1 MGVMSIILVASLP
14 LVLGNQMFYYYPF
27 IPSPYL
33 NTMQEPLVYR
43 MPGLLPHSMG
53 NRKHELFSSHTY
65 MGNRRYDL
73 FPQSTYH
80 DGCKDL
86 TTDWQQWETGASGAI
101 RIKRG
106 KQDALVK
113 DWEVD
118 MIFDKPVDKMEIYN
132 AVVDT
137 ESGNK
142 FRITPES
149 WNTRFATGDEVTINF
164 KASFKQSESKPE
176 LNSIVV
182 NGKYHDCKPPK
193 KSPTTRISIHPAW
206 PKKILGLYILLAD
219 DAEDGFES
227 NAEWEPQLFEWQ
239 QEASNVLFFTFIH
252 PDTMEIPP
260 SFKKLAATRGTSSPG
275 AVPANTVIMFAIGG
289 YSYSIKPNPWHWLTS
304 REAAEEMAV
313 KVAKWPEEYG
323 CDGIDLDLEEG
334 AGSNKIAGPNMV
346 HFIRKLKE
354 LNPSIIVSQPTYG
367 YPQVQAE
374 IDVINASW
382 DSNGKSSNLADSIG
396 LMVYEGTQALNY
408 VKNYANGAGQWEGFP
423 VTASA
428 PKNTILLGAKGASS
442 SSAIN
447 QLAQTAVKDDLL
459 GIMVWYASVKN
470 GFDYAP
476 VWDASTHNDAIS
488 GYKSA
493 MALFR
498 QAMGA
503 PEPVK
508 PAPVVEPV
516 APVAEPDVPEEVP
529 APVIE
534 PEAPVV
540 APVLSETEPVEVQEI
555 SQSSSGHPAWPSKIL
570 GLYVLLADDTEAG
583 FESTA
588 DWEPKLFPWQQEAS
602 NVLFFTFIH
611 PDTMEIPL
619 SYQRLAASRGSGA
632 PGSVPANTVIM
643 FAIGGYA
650 YSLKPNPWKWLTSRA
665 AAEEMAVKVAEWPAK
680 YGCDGIDLDL
690 EEGAGSNKI
699 AGPNMVHFIRKLKE
713 LNPSIIVSQPTYG
726 WPQVQAEIDVINAS
740 WDSNGKSQKL
750 ADSIGLMV
758 YSGTQS
764 LNYVKNFDSSK
775 RWQGHPITAST
786 PNNAILLG
794 AKGVT
799 SSSAL
804 VQLAQASMKDDLLG
818 IMVWYASVDNGFQY
832 KQAAQWDATTSQ
844 DSINGYKEAMR
855 VLNNAV
861 PRIY

>member
-1 MGVMSIILVASLP
+1 
-14 LVLGNQMFYYYPF
+14 
-27 IPSPYL
+27 
-33 NTMQEPLVYR
+33 
-43 MPGLLPHSMG
+43 
-53 NRKHELFSSHTY
+53 
-65 MGNRRYDL
+65 
-73 FPQSTYH
+73 
-80 DGCKDL
+80 
-86 TTDWQQWETGASGAI
+86 
-101 RIKRG
+101 
-106 KQDALVK
+106 
-113 DWEVD
+113 
-118 MIFDKPVDKMEIYN
+118 MIFDKPVENLEIYN
-132 AVVDT
+132 GVANT
-137 ESGNK
+137 ESGSK
-142 FRITPES
+142 FKITPTS
-149 WNTRFATGDEVTINF
+149 WNTRFAAGEEVTVNF
-164 KASFKQSESKPE
+164 KATFKQNEAKPK
-176 LNSIVV
+176 LSALVV
-182 NGKYHDCKPPK
+182 NGKYHDCNPPTKP
-193 KSPTTRISIHPAW
+193 PTTRISVHPAW
-206 PKKILGLYILLAD
+206 PSKILGLYILLAD

-227 NAEWEPQLFEWQ
+227 NADWDPQLFEWQ

-260 SFKKLAATRGTSSPG
+260 SFKKLAATRGTSAPG
-275 AVPANTVIMFAIGG
+275 AVPASTVIMFAIGG
-289 YSYSIKPNPWHWLTS
+289 YTYSIKPNPWHWLTS

-313 KVAKWPEEYG
+313 KVANWPQEYG

-382 DSNGKSSNLADSIG
+382 DSEGVSANLADSIG

-408 VKNYANGAGQWEGFP
+408 VKNYANGADQWEGFP

-493 MALFR
+493 MQLFR
-498 QAMGA
+498 QAMGT
-503 PEPVK
+503 PEPVNPAPVVEPEVPVIA

-516 APVAEPDVPEEVP
+516 APVVVP
-529 APVIE
+529 APVVE
-534 PEAPVV
+534 PVAPVV
-540 APVLSETEPVEVQEI
+540 APAPVVEPEAPAVAPVLIESEPETVQEI
-555 SQSSSGHPAWPSKIL
+555 TQSSSSHPAWPSKIL
-570 GLYVLLADDTEAG
+570 GLYVLLADDTEEG
-583 FESTA
+583 FESSA
-588 DWEPKLFPWQQEAS
+588 DWDPKLFAWQQEAS

-611 PDTMEIPL
+611 PDTMEVPS
-619 SYQRLAASRGSGA
+619 SYQKLAATRGSGA
-632 PGSVPANTVIM
+632 PGSVPADTVIM

-650 YSLKPNPWKWLTSRA
+650 YSLKPNPWKWLTSKA
-665 AAEEMAVKVAEWPAK
+665 AAEEMAVKVAEWPEM

-690 EEGAGSNKI
+690 EEGAGSNKV
-699 AGPNMVHFIRKLKE
+699 AGPNMVHFIRKLKQ
-713 LNPSIIVSQPTYG
+713 LKPNMIVSQPTYG

-740 WDSNGKSQKL
+740 WDSNGNSQNL

-758 YSGTQS
+758 YSGSTS

-775 RWQGHPITAST
+775 RWQGHPMTAAT

-799 SSSAL
+799 SSTAI
-804 VQLAQASMKDDLLG
+804 VQMAQASVKDDLLG

-832 KQAAQWDATTSQ
+832 KQAEQWDAT
-844 DSINGYKEAMR
+844 INDDAIKGYKEAMR
-855 VLNNAV
+855 ILKNGMNAV
-861 PRIY
+861 PRI